1 MGEKMRVIGL
11 TGGVGSGK
19 SFVAQMMEQEYLAQ
33 GCKAELLLAD
43 EIGHMV
49 MEPDGECYTQI
60 IERYGEEIL
69 GRDKGIDRGLLA
81 EKIFGD
87 EQERQALNAIVH
99 PAVIRYM
106 EKYIDSRRQQ
116 EGVIVLESAI
126 LFEVSCDRLCDT
138 VWYVHVPEQ
147 IRRERLRES
156 RGYSEE
162 KISAMMKRQL
172 SEEEFIRRSDDVIDN
187 SGSRE
192 QLRDTI
198 RQMLFGRA
206 S

>member
-1 MGEKMRVIGL
+1 MRVIGL

-19 SFVAQMMEQEYLAQ
+19 SFVAQMMEEECLAQ
-33 GCKAELLLAD
+33 GSRAELLLAD
-43 EIGHMV
+43 EIGHLV
-49 MEPDGECYTQI
+49 MEPGRECHMQI
-60 IERYGEEIL
+60 TDRYGREIL
-69 GRDKGIDRGLLA
+69 GRDGRIDRGMLA

-106 EKYIDSRRQQ
+106 EEYIGCRREQ
-116 EGVIVLESAI
+116 EGIIVLESAI
-126 LFEVSCDRLCDT
+126 LFEASCDRLCDI
-138 VWYVHVPEQ
+138 VWYVRVPEQ
-147 IRRERLRES
+147 IRRARLRES

-162 KISAMMKRQL
+162 KISAIMQRQL

-187 SGSRE
+187 STSPE
-192 QLRDTI
+192 QLRDTV
-198 RQMLFGRA
+198 RQMISGIA